1 MAAWGTGLYQDDIA
15 EDVKLDYY
23 KCFREDGLD
32 NEAAYEK
39 MLSRYSE
46 VRDDPEDGPVFWM
59 VLSDLMWDLG
69 KLTEEVKQQ
78 ALYHIGAGRDVARW
92 EEEGREKAEK
102 RRKVLEKLK
111 DKLES
116 PMPKE
121 KKLRKKRVLKN
132 KWQIGDMYIMPIQK
146 SYPRF
151 PEMKVKYL
159 LLIKVDDGRDL
170 TDNIQPVVYIKYL
183 EEEYR
188 EGMDIN
194 GLEFSS
200 CSENGFYFIIGG
212 IAGRPKPKQLTYVG
226 NYGDISGLRRP
237 SGPEENVEQ
246 LTCNSI
252 RYVKA
257 LEETCI
263 IRYFLDVLGAERHV
277 FKAGR
282 KYMTEEE
289 YQEDCRREQAYKQR
303 VQEEEEANRK
313 AWKFYTCPWADGET
327 FYMPLREEVEGGRM
341 MMEEGYVGT
350 VLVKVGIEDCI
361 VTGNLWPVM
370 LACCVKK
377 EYTDIQSLIR
387 DDVFNQGFVPRQFIM
402 THERNENKPESL
414 KKIGDIPDI
423 SAHYHDVIKKS
434 RFSWCDFE
442 NCLPVV

>member
-170 TDNIQPVVYIKYL
+170 ADNIQPVVYIKYL

-194 GLEFSS
+194 GL
-200 CSENGFYFIIGG
+200 GFLRCYNHGYYFLIDG
-212 IAGRPKPKQLTYVG
+212 IAGRPKPKEFIYVG
-226 NYGDISGLRRP
+226 NYGDISGLERP
-237 SGPEENVEQ
+237 SGPEESVEQ
-246 LTCNSI
+246 LTDGSI
-252 RYVKA
+252 CYVKW
-257 LEETCI
+257 LEYTCVSV
-263 IRYFLDVLGAERHV
+263 YLLYVLGLDGDEIHGNRI
-277 FKAGR
+277 
-282 KYMTEEE
+282 YMTEEE
-289 YQEDCRREQAYKQR
+289 YQEACRREQAYKQR
-303 VQEEEEANRK
+303 LQEEEANRK

-327 FYMPLREEVEGGRM
+327 FYMPLREEIEGGRM
-341 MMEEGYVGT
+341 MMEQGYVGT
-350 VLVKVGIEDCI
+350 VMVKVGIEDCI

-387 DDVFNQGFVPRQFIM
+387 DDVFNQGFVPRQFIV
-402 THERNENKPESL
+402 THERNESIPESL

-423 SAHYHDVIKKS
+423 SAHCHEIIKKS
-434 RFSWCDFE
+434 EISWQYFE
-442 NCLPVV
+442 NRLPIVV